1 MTEQATTD
9 APAAAAVAALDPKL
23 EPSWKRVLADEFAA
37 PSAHELRSYLQGE
50 RDKGRET
57 YPPMRLVFNAFEH
70 TPFDDVRVVIVGQDP
85 YHGPGQAMGLSF
97 SVPRGVAVPPSLR
110 NMFQELEADCGVAK
124 PAHGDLTHW
133 ADQGVLLLNTS
144 LTVRAHEAASHA
156 GRGWERITDAAI
168 HALAEQR
175 DGIVFLLW
183 GRHAQ
188 AKRTMIDARR
198 HLVLTAPHP
207 SPLSASKGFFGCRH
221 FSQANAWLADRG
233 GQPIDWALPA

>member
-1 MTEQATTD
+1 MTERST
-9 APAAAAVAALDPKL
+9 VAAPLDPKL
-23 EPSWKRVLADEFAA
+23 EPSWKRALAEAF
-37 PSAHELRSYLQGE
+37 AHESAQELKTFLQSE
-50 RDKGRET
+50 RDAGRQT
-57 YPPMRLVFNAFEH
+57 FPPMSLVFNAFEH
-70 TPFDDVRVVIVGQDP
+70 TPFDEVRVVIVGQDP

-97 SVPRGVAVPPSLR
+97 SVPRGVPIPPSLR
-110 NMFQELEADCGVAK
+110 NMFRELETDCGITR
-124 PAHGDLTHW
+124 PSHGDLTHW

-168 HALAEQR
+168 RALAEQR

-188 AKRTMIDARR
+188 SKRTMIDERR

-207 SPLSASKGFFGCRH
+207 SPLSASKGFFGCGH
-221 FSQANAWLADRG
+221 FSQANAYLVERG
-233 GQPIDWALPA
+233 EPPIDWSLPD